1 MLKKP
6 DEDGQRS
13 AEEEA
18 GDDREIEGSV
28 FAAMD
33 DVSREAAE
41 AQREFSIEVEES
53 ADDDQECAEDE
64 EDATELAKRIHKK
77 IVSEM
82 PRRSNEA
89 RKRGLSSLC
98 YSG

>member
-13 AEEEA
+13 AEEKA
-18 GDDREIEGSV
+18 GDDREIESGV

-41 AQREFSIEVEES
+41 AQREFSPEVEES
-53 ADDDQECAEDE
+53 ADEDQECAEDE
-64 EDATELAKRIHKK
+64 EGAAEFTERVHEEDSRRNEVKK
-77 IVSEM
+77 
-82 PRRSNEA
+82 
-89 RKRGLSSLC
+89 
-98 YSG
+98 